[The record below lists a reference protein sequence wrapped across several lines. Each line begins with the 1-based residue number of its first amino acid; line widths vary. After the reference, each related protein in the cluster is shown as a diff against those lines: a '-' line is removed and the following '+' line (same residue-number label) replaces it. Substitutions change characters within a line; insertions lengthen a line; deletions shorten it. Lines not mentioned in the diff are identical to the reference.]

1 MESKDHLFFDCSFS
15 IEVWGAVLQ
24 LCGLNKSILGWN
36 VELEWAIRRL
46 KGKSL
51 ISVMLWLAWRTS
63 REREREREEW
73 KAEWSE
79 CNNTKLDCATH

>member
-36 VELEWAIRRL
+36 VELEWAIQRL

-63 REREREREEW
+63 RERERERGMEG
-73 KAEWSE
+73 
-79 CNNTKLDCATH
+79 